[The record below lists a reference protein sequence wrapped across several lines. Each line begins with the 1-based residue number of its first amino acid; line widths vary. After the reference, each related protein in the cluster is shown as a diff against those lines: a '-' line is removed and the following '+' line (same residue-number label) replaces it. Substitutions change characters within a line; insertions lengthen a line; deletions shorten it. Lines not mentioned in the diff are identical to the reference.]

1 MSKKPIPVYSINQ
14 FQKEQPDNLLYE
26 VEPFDHNRSF
36 KVEYPH
42 RHDNFYEIL
51 FITKGS
57 GSYTIDLQTY
67 PISPD
72 HIFFVSP
79 GQVHTIDFSE
89 DIQGYIFLFTSGFY
103 LFHKEGAS
111 KTDFPFFHRLSGHTP
126 PLHLQD
132 KVEMIRLFEMAC
144 QEQKQPQSG
153 TDVVIRS
160 LLEIILVHCKR
171 LYSLSEDDAKLPKGR
186 LLVKRFQ
193 KLVEENIGLKWGVK
207 EFAALLAVTPAHLN
221 ETVKDHTGVTAS
233 SHIHELIILE
243 SKRLLTH
250 TELTVSEISEK
261 LFFEDSSYFAR
272 YFKKYTGTS
281 PSEFKGKEFK
291 EKKVKK

>member
-1 MSKKPIPVYSINQ
+1 MSKKPIPIYSINQ
-14 FQKEQPDNLLYE
+14 FQKAQPDNLLYE

-51 FITKGS
+51 FITQGS
-57 GSYTIDLQTY
+57 GNYTIDLQNY

-79 GQVHTIDFSE
+79 GQVHTIDFSK
-89 DIQGYIFLFTSGFY
+89 DIQGYIFLFTSDFY
-103 LFHKEGAS
+103 LFDKEGKKN

-126 PLHLQD
+126 PLYLQEAD
-132 KVEMIRLFEMAC
+132 EMIRLFEMAC
-144 QEQKQPQSG
+144 KEHKQPQTG
-153 TDVVIRS
+153 TDIVIRS
-160 LLEIILVHCKR
+160 LLDIILVHCKR
-171 LYSLSEDDAKLPKGR
+171 LYSLSDDETKLPKGR

-193 KLVEENIGLKWGVK
+193 YLIEEHIGLKWGVK

-221 ETVKDHTGVTAS
+221 ETVKEHTGITAS
-233 SHIHELIILE
+233 GHIHEQIILE

-272 YFKKYTGTS
+272 YFKKYAQVS
-281 PSEFKGKEFK
+281 PSEFR
-291 EKKVKK
+291 EKQL